1 MSTAPTTKN
10 PTNSRIHG
18 IIKEDDVGTWDQA
31 WRENVTPWD
40 IGQCQPPLR
49 EVVESGEVPFPH
61 QGRALVPGCGKA
73 YDVIYLA
80 NALSLD
86 TLGIDVS
93 HTAVECAYSILTGPD
108 APTAG
113 KVTVQAQ
120 DFFSFRVPD
129 ERKFDVV
136 YDYSFFVAIPVARR
150 ADWAKQMIA
159 LIKPGGY
166 LITLVYP
173 INPLI
178 KTGPPF
184 PVRPEYYDI
193 LLAADFSKV
202 YDKVPTTSIQLHVGK
217 ERMVVWKRN
226 E

>member
-1 MSTAPTTKN
+1 MSTAPVAKN
-10 PTNSRIHG
+10 PLNMRIHA
-18 IIKEDDVGTWDQA
+18 IIKQDDVGTWDQA

-40 IGQCQPPLR
+40 VGQCQPPLR

-73 YDVIYLA
+73 YDAIYLA
-80 NALSLD
+80 NTLSLD

-93 HTAVECAYSILTGPD
+93 HTAVERAHAVLTGPD

-113 KVTVQAQ
+113 KVTVQVQ
-120 DFFSFRVPD
+120 DFFTFHVSGD
-129 ERKFDVV
+129 QKFDIV
-136 YDYSFFVAIPVARR
+136 YDYTFFVAIPVARR
-150 ADWAKQMIA
+150 PEWAKQMIA

-173 INPLI
+173 IDPPTD
-178 KTGPPF
+178 TGPPF
-184 PVRPEYYDI
+184 FVRPEHYDA
-193 LLAADFSKV
+193 LLGADFSKV
-202 YDKVPTTSIQLHVGK
+202 YDKIPTTSTETHAGK
-217 ERMVVWKRN
+217 DRMVVWRRN